1 MMELEQIVALVV
13 AALPSLTAVI
23 GCIITFFKNK
33 TTCKC
38 VIDKFE
44 EMREEV
50 FDSKQYN
57 DLKKQ
62 LEVSYQENIS
72 LKRKI
77 NELVSAIDKIH
88 REQDKE

>member
-1 MMELEQIVALVV
+1 MSLEQIIALIV
-13 AALPSLTAVI
+13 AAAPSLTAII
-23 GCIITFFKNK
+23 GCIITFLKNK

-44 EMREEV
+44 DMREEV
-50 FDSKQYN
+50 FNAKQYD

-62 LEVSYQENIS
+62 LAVSYQENIS

-77 NELVSAIDKIH
+77 NELLTAIDKIQ
-88 REQDKE
+88 RKNDEE

>member
-1 MMELEQIVALVV
+1 MELEQIVALVV
-13 AALPSLTAVI
+13 AALPSLTAII
-23 GCIITFFKNK
+23 GCIITFLKNK

-88 REQDKE
+88 REQDEE